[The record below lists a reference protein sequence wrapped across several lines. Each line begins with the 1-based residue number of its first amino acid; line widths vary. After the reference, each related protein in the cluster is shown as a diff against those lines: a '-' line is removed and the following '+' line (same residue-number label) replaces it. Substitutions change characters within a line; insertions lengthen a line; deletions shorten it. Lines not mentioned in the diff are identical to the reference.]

1 MSTLVNLNGS
11 YTTEPNILQENLAK
25 LYETV
30 EDKRLICVY
39 TILTRENHIPTKRV
53 VELALTPDFEHEC
66 VTCVSADSVYRALK
80 KLQEHGWIIG
90 QLTKVGYVWQLL
102 LD

>member
-1 MSTLVNLNGS
+1 VS
-11 YTTEPNILQENLAK
+11 YTTEPNILEDNLAK

-39 TILTRENHIPTKRV
+39 TILTRENCIPTKRV
-53 VELALTPDFEHEC
+53 VELALTHDFEEEC
-66 VTCVSADSVYRALK
+66 VTCASADSVYRALK
-80 KLQEHGWIIG
+80 KLQEQGWIIG
-90 QLTKVGYVWQLL
+90 QLSKVGYVWQLL